1 MCTILKKL
9 VGPGANFRIVG
20 FVGKDAY
27 TLTAGFYKIKLY
39 KEFYINKLQ
48 LEVKVTISCIQIQI
62 AFFQKR
68 LWDTQRISAKLIF
81 EFDSVLVSLLDIHI
95 FVFFVNAE

>member
-9 VGPGANFRIVG
+9 IGPGANFRIVG

-39 KEFYINKLQ
+39 NEFYINKLQ
-48 LEVKVTISCIQIQI
+48 LEVKVIII
-62 AFFQKR
+62 
-68 LWDTQRISAKLIF
+68 
-81 EFDSVLVSLLDIHI
+81 
-95 FVFFVNAE
+95 

>member
-9 VGPGANFRIVG
+9 IGPGANFRIVG

-48 LEVKVTISCIQIQI
+48 LEVKVIII
-62 AFFQKR
+62 
-68 LWDTQRISAKLIF
+68 
-81 EFDSVLVSLLDIHI
+81 
-95 FVFFVNAE
+95 